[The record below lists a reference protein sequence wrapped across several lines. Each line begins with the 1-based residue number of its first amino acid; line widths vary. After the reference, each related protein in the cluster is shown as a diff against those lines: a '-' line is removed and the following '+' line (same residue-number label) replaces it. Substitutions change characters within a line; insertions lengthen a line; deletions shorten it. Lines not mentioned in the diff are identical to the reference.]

1 MRQRPASASILAGG
15 TFAAA
20 YVRFLVSDMG
30 DGVDAPYGIYVPRW
44 WC

>member
-1 MRQRPASASILAGG
+1 MEAADIVRNDGLAD
-15 TFAAA
+15 TSLAAA
-20 YVRFLVSDMG
+20 LG